1 MIGSTRPTT
10 YSNNSNENENLFS
23 FRYWMRILY
32 NVSIHVA
39 LSGLTCFVTYICF
52 YKGIVLFSW
61 HPTLMLTGVSN
72 KEKFS
77 ESIC

>member
-1 MIGSTRPTT
+1 MLNIEITIGSTRPT
-10 YSNNSNENENLFS
+10 NSILANENGFS
-23 FRYWMRILY
+23 FRYWLRVLY

-61 HPTLMLTGVSN
+61 HPTLMLIGVS
-72 KEKFS
+72 
-77 ESIC
+77 I